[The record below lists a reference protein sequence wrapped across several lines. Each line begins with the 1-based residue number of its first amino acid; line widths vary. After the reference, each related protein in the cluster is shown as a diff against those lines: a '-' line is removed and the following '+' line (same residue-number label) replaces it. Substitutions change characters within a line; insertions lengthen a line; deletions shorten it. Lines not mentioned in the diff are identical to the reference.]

1 MSAIPIV
8 TFERSGVV
16 VPWDM
21 ACGDLLRF
29 AEVNGVEISAGCRYG
44 DCGTC
49 LTTIISG
56 EVEYLHETGVDPD
69 ENTCL
74 PCSCS
79 PSTDLILDC

>member
-8 TFERSGVV
+8 TFKQSGVV
-16 VPWDM
+16 ARWD
-21 ACGDLLRF
+21 ASSEDLLHF
-29 AEVNGVEISAGCRYG
+29 AEANGVEISSGCRYG

-49 LTTIISG
+49 LTNIIAG
-56 EVEYLHETGVDPD
+56 EVEYVHETGVDPD

-74 PCSCS
+74 PCSCR